1 MNILDA
7 EKILDSF
14 YSKSNYSEEDE
25 YEFIEALEYLI
36 DQTNDPNYMMQL
48 GGHYYEIRRFDL
60 ALKYYEMAA
69 DFEILDAYECL
80 GYIWYYGRTGER
92 DYEKAFKYFQ
102 KAADGGDAIA
112 AYKLADMYK
121 NGYFVEKDYEKY
133 KEIIERLYI
142 TYRAETSIT
151 IFAPVPEI
159 YTRLARIRKEEGRID
174 EAVDLYL
181 DAKNFLAQRIR
192 FNPFFGNLNIMK
204 WLVQDLY
211 TITEFDEDF
220 ADIFD
225 LYYLLSTPAV
235 VEFRYGDETYKVES
249 LQEDDEIVIRFEDKW
264 YRTIDDF
271 FAKAEIDNELLTAIY
286 TELYIISVDR

>member
-1 MNILDA
+1 MNIQNA
-7 EKILDSF
+7 ERILDRF
-14 YSKSNYSEEDE
+14 YSKTNYSEEEE

-36 DQTNDPNYMMQL
+36 DQTNDPNYMMHL
-48 GGHYYEIRRFDL
+48 GDHYYGIRRFDL
-60 ALKYYEMAA
+60 ALKYYEMASK
-69 DFEILDAYECL
+69 FEILDAYECL

-92 DYEKAFKYFQ
+92 DYEKAFRYFQ
-102 KAADGGDAIA
+102 KAADGGDPIA

-142 TYRAETSIT
+142 IYRAETSIT
-151 IFAPVPEI
+151 NFAPVPEI
-159 YTRLARIRKEEGRID
+159 YTRLARIRKEEGRLD

-192 FNPFFGNLNIMK
+192 FDPFFGNLNIMK

-211 TITEFDEDF
+211 TIIEFDEDYT
-220 ADIFD
+220 DIFD
-225 LYYLLSTPAV
+225 LYYLLSIPAA
-235 VEFRYGDETYKVES
+235 VEFKYNDETYKVEA
-249 LQEDDEIVIRFEDKW
+249 LQEDGEIVIHFEDKW

-271 FAKAEIDNELLTAIY
+271 FAKAEIDNELLTTIY